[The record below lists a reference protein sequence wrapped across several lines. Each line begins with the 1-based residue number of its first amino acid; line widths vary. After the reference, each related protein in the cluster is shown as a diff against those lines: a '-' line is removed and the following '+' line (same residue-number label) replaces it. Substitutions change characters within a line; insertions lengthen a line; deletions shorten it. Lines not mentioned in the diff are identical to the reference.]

1 MGGVIHAISG
11 IAFFAMME
19 RSISPFCESRMPILT
34 IQIVQ
39 GRSAQQKKALLT
51 SVSQAVVDSIAAPLS
66 SVRIMLTEIPA
77 DNVIVAGELAKEAA
91 LVRVML
97 IAGRTEE
104 KKAALFAAISH
115 AVHQSIDI
123 SEQDVRIVIT
133 DVPNTDMGMAGGVS
147 AKSTGR

>member
-1 MGGVIHAISG
+1 
-11 IAFFAMME
+11 
-19 RSISPFCESRMPILT
+19 MPILN

-51 SVSQAVVDSIAAPLS
+51 SVSQAVVDSIAAPVA
-66 SVRIMLTEIPA
+66 SVRIMLSEIPA
-77 DNVIVAGELAKEAA
+77 ENVIVAGELAKEAA
-91 LVRVML
+91 LVGVML
-97 IAGRTEE
+97 ISGRTEE
-104 KKAALFAAISH
+104 KKAALLAAVSR

-147 AKSTGR
+147 AKSAGR